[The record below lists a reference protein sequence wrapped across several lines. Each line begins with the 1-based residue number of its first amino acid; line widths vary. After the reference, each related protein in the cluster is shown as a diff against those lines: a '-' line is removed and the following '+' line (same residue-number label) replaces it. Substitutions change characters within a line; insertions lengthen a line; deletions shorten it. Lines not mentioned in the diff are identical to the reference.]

1 MRRVVDRGFSEA
13 SGQSSHAYFGVLH
26 RRRRRARARQRARYY
41 FVITLGERVV
51 ADLRTAVF
59 RHLTRLDPAFFDAA
73 RSGEIVSRL
82 TADTTQ
88 VKAAFGASISI
99 ALRNVFLF
107 VGAHRHDGV

>member
-1 MRRVVDRGFSEA
+1 MLILVVAVLAVA
-13 SGQSSHAYFGVLH
+13 SAL
-26 RRRRRARARQRARYY
+26 RYY

-59 RHLTRLDPAFFDAA
+59 AHLTRLDPAFFDAA

-88 VKAAFGASISI
+88 VKSAFGAQHLDRP
-99 ALRNVFLF
+99 AQRLPVR
-107 VGAHRHDGV
+107 RRRRPDGV